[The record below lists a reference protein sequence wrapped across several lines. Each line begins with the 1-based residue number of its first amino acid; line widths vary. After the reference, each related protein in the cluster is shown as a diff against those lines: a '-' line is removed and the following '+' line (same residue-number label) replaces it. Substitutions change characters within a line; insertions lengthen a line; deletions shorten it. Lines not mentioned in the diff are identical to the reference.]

1 MPALYIDLKPQKQ
14 IWVHWS
20 HTFYTGNIM
29 SESHWFLVSFANLIG
44 CKSITYVPLPSPL
57 LLLRSLAVWYF
68 LLSLL
73 TAQRECIR
81 EKRLLNRLLS
91 RGILFIM
98 LHKMVLTF
106 ESIVEILKCAVPYK
120 FQLNLLSRTVSSS
133 YRRFIY
139 S

>member
-29 SESHWFLVSFANLIG
+29 SESLFLVSFANLID
-44 CKSITYVPLPSPL
+44 CQLRMYHYLLTYF
-57 LLLRSLAVWYF
+57 LLRSKAVWYF
-68 LLSLL
+68 FLSLF
-73 TAQRECIR
+73 TPQRGCIR
-81 EKRLLNRLLS
+81 EKRLLSRLLS
-91 RGILFIM
+91 NRILFIM
-98 LHKMVLTF
+98 LHKVVLTF

>member
-1 MPALYIDLKPQKQ
+1 MPALYIDLKPQQQ
-14 IWVHWS
+14 IWLHWS
-20 HTFYTGNIM
+20 NTFYTGNIM
-29 SESHWFLVSFANLIG
+29 SECSWVLVSFANLIG

-57 LLLRSLAVWYF
+57 FLLRSLAVWYF

-81 EKRLLNRLLS
+81 EKRLMNGLLS

-106 ESIVEILKCAVPYK
+106 ESMVEILKGAVPYK
-120 FQLNLLSRTVSSS
+120 FQLNLLSSTVSSS
-133 YRRFIY
+133 YRRYIY
-139 S
+139 A

>member
-1 MPALYIDLKPQKQ
+1 MPALYIDLKPQQQ
-14 IWVHWS
+14 IWLHWS
-20 HTFYTGNIM
+20 NTFYTGNIM
-29 SESHWFLVSFANLIG
+29 SECRWFLVSFANLIG

-57 LLLRSLAVWYF
+57 FLLRSLAVWYF

-81 EKRLLNRLLS
+81 EKRLMNRLLS

-106 ESIVEILKCAVPYK
+106 ESMVEILKCAVPYK
-120 FQLNLLSRTVSSS
+120 FQLNLLSSTVSSS
-133 YRRFIY
+133 YRRYIY
-139 S
+139 A

>member
-1 MPALYIDLKPQKQ
+1 MPALYIDLKPQQQ
-14 IWVHWS
+14 IWLHWS
-20 HTFYTGNIM
+20 NTFYTGNIM
-29 SESHWFLVSFANLIG
+29 SECRWVLVSFANLIG

-57 LLLRSLAVWYF
+57 FLLRSLAVWYF

-81 EKRLLNRLLS
+81 EKRLMNRLLS

-106 ESIVEILKCAVPYK
+106 ESMVEILKCAVPHK
-120 FQLNLLSRTVSSS
+120 FQLNLLSSTVSSS
-133 YRRFIY
+133 YRRYIY
-139 S
+139 A